1 MKIKTNAENRKEV
14 VKAVAEILN
23 TPSKYLGVPSCNFQV
38 GNCIIDRAGPVETD
52 DEKTAEIV
60 LAGLIER
67 EFVDA
72 PETDESKLLVSFPM
86 EGMTALNLK
95 NLIFLIHSRQYLINQ
110 SVGEKNFSIP
120 DGLVEELEGNGE
132 VTAEAFEDSLRA
144 YEEDIKG
151 IKIAEGNLTF
161 RFPYTEDAVR
171 AKAYTDL
178 ASAMMRQAKEQ
189 KRIDAAERIEENE
202 KYYMRIWLLRI
213 GFGGKEMKDS
223 RNTLMEKLRGH
234 SAFRTQADIDRA
246 KVRTKQRTEAKNW
259 RNRRLR
265 SGLVPGQR
273 HPYLYHSAA
282 YGCNQTF
289 ITADKKGHPI
299 VDACAI
305 MHLRYLCTNQS
316 ETKFPSSIHTKG

>member
-38 GNCIIDRAGPVETD
+38 GNCIIDRAGTVETD

-60 LAGLIER
+60 LSGLIER
-67 EFVDA
+67 GFVNA
-72 PETDESKLLVSFPM
+72 PETDENKLLVRFPM
-86 EGMTALNLK
+86 VGMTALNLK

-132 VTAEAFEDSLRA
+132 VTAEAFEDSFRA

-151 IKIAEGNLTF
+151 IKIADGNLTF

-178 ASAMMRQAKEQ
+178 ASAMVRQAKEQ
-189 KRIDAAERIEENE
+189 KRIDAEERIEENE

-223 RNTLMEKLRGH
+223 RNVLMENLKGH
-234 SAFRTQADIDRA
+234 SAFRTQSDIDRA
-246 KVRTKQRTEAKNW
+246 KVRTKQRAEAKKLAEQEVQERTGAGTEAPVGETVAEI
-259 RNRRLR
+259 LL
-265 SGLVPGQR
+265 SEEG
-273 HPYLYHSAA
+273 AA
-282 YGCNQTF
+282 EEKTEP
-289 ITADKKGHPI
+289 TEA
-299 VDACAI
+299 A
-305 MHLRYLCTNQS
+305 
-316 ETKFPSSIHTKG
+316 